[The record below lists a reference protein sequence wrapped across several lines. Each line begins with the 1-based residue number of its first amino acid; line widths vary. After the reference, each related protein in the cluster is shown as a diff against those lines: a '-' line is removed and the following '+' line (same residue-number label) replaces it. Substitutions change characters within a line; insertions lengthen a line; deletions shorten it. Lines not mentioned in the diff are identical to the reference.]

1 MVAEFSLQDYQA
13 ALSAAA
19 FYRVPGAG
27 YLRLGGADRLAFL
40 QRQTTNDVT
49 RLAPGHTI
57 LTVLTNPAAR
67 ILDVLLL
74 LPETDEVAGM
84 LSLPGLAGETARF
97 LKSRIFFKDQV
108 SLSEASHEL
117 AQIDL
122 VGPSAGEALAR
133 LGIQQLPGTEKL
145 LSGEIEGVDIRALG
159 TPVYAL
165 PGTRLLVPA
174 AQVDRVEAALTRQ
187 GAMPLT
193 HASYQILRVENCLP
207 GVESEL
213 TREYTP
219 LEVGLEAAISSS
231 KGCYTGQEVIARQ
244 HNFDKVTQHLAL
256 LRLQAPGQAVERL
269 WVGGKPVGLLTSAA
283 TSPRFGPLALAVIK
297 RPYHQP
303 GTSVIIGGDG
313 KTGGAPAQV
322 AALPLTPP
330 D

>member
-1 MVAEFSLQDYQA
+1 MVAELSLQDYQA

-40 QRQTTNDVT
+40 QRQTTYDVT
-49 RLAPGHTI
+49 RLAPGRTI
-57 LTVLTNPAAR
+57 LTVMTNPAAR

-74 LPETDEVAGM
+74 LPESDDGVA
-84 LSLPGLAGETARF
+84 LLTLPGLASETARF

-108 SLSEASHEL
+108 SLGDASHEL

-122 VGPSAGEALAR
+122 VGPSAREALAR
-133 LGIQQLPGTEKL
+133 LGIQPPPVAEMLVT
-145 LSGEIEGVDIRALG
+145 GEIEGVVIRALG

-174 AQVDRVEAALTRQ
+174 AQVDQVEAALARQ
-187 GAMPLT
+187 GTMPLT
-193 HASYQILRVENCLP
+193 QASYQVLRVENCLP
-207 GVESEL
+207 GAESEL
-213 TREYTP
+213 TGEYTP
-219 LEVGLEAAISSS
+219 LEVGLEAAISTT

-244 HNFDKVTQHLAL
+244 LNFDKVTQHLAL

-269 WVGGKPVGLLTSAA
+269 WVDGKPVGLLTSAA

-313 KTGGAPAQV
+313 KTSGAPAQV
-322 AALPLTPP
+322 AALPLTPA